1 MVHGIPR
8 PRHTTSTALARTVL
22 ATTTKQSRVIRCMAF
37 EKLSARKHEIATLP
51 DSLIQYSL
59 SSLVSPPL
67 TTAQFPKPGGF
78 MSKAIRTT
86 LSLVVSLVLFSAL
99 TMAEAGGH
107 NADKDKNKEHHSRL
121 AKVAFW
127 RHHKH
132 ADKNAKQAQ
141 ATQVPSKQAP
151 AKTAQIKP
159 ASTKQ
164 AAGKKDQKQEQHAS
178 NMSKPPAKKA
188 PAANKTKPRQKAQDP
203 KTASLKQ

>member
-1 MVHGIPR
+1 
-8 PRHTTSTALARTVL
+8 
-22 ATTTKQSRVIRCMAF
+22 
-37 EKLSARKHEIATLP
+37 
-51 DSLIQYSL
+51 
-59 SSLVSPPL
+59 
-67 TTAQFPKPGGF
+67 

-86 LSLVVSLVLFSAL
+86 LSLVVSLVLFSTL
-99 TMAEAGGH
+99 TMAQAGGN

-127 RHHKH
+127 RHHKD
-132 ADKNAKQAQ
+132 ADKSAKQAQ
-141 ATQVPSKQAP
+141 ATQAPSKQAQ

-159 ASTKQ
+159 SSAKQ

-178 NMSKPPAKKA
+178 HMSKTSAKKA